1 MIACLSYRQH
11 DTIMLDRW
19 TSLWIRSPLNLLA
32 RPLKKMGVRADQ
44 VTLTGFLI
52 GLAALPLL
60 AFELYLPALAA
71 ILCNRVMDGLDGAL
85 ARITHATDAGGY
97 LDITLDF
104 IFYSAI
110 VLGFAFADP
119 ERNALMA
126 SLLIFTFMGTGS
138 SFLAYAIM
146 AEKKGLCDPN
156 FSHKSFYYLNGLA
169 EGTETIAIFVLFCLF
184 PQYFPIM
191 AAIFAAICI
200 LTTVTR
206 VWGGYQT
213 IKQADESNCP

>member
-1 MIACLSYRQH
+1 
-11 DTIMLDRW
+11 MLDRW
-19 TSLWIRSPLNLLA
+19 TSLWIRPPLTHLA
-32 RPLKKMGVRADQ
+32 RPLKQWGVTADQ
-44 VTLTGFLI
+44 VTLAGFLI
-52 GLAALPLL
+52 GLSALPLL
-60 AFELYLPALAA
+60 AFELYLPALLA
-71 ILCNRVMDGLDGAL
+71 ILCNRIMDGLDGAL
-85 ARITHATDAGGY
+85 ARITEATDAGGY

-104 IFYSAI
+104 IFYSGV

-119 ERNALMA
+119 ERNALVA

-146 AEKKGLCDPN
+146 AEKKGLSDLN

-169 EGTETIAIFVLFCLF
+169 EGTETIGIFVLFCLF
-184 PQYFPIM
+184 PHYFPIL

-200 LTTVTR
+200 LTTITR

-213 IKQADESNCP
+213 IKMADRS

>member
-1 MIACLSYRQH
+1 
-11 DTIMLDRW
+11 MLDRW
-19 TSLWIRSPLNLLA
+19 TTRWIRAPLTLLA
-32 RPLKKMGVRADQ
+32 HPLKNMGIRADQ
-44 VTLTGFLI
+44 VTFIGFLI
-52 GLAALPLL
+52 GLTALPLL
-60 AFELYLPALAA
+60 AFEFYLSALTA
-71 ILCNRVMDGLDGAL
+71 ILCNRLLDGLDGAL

-119 ERNALMA
+119 EKNALIA

-146 AEKKGLCDPN
+146 AEKKGLSDPN

-169 EGTETIAIFVLFCLF
+169 EGTETIAVFVLFCLF
-184 PQYFPIM
+184 PDYFPIL
-191 AAIFAAICI
+191 AAIFAVICI
-200 LTTVTR
+200 LTTMTR

-213 IKQADESNCP
+213 IKLADGVDTHSEKMPIAKKYP

>member
-1 MIACLSYRQH
+1 
-11 DTIMLDRW
+11 MLDRW

-44 VTLTGFLI
+44 ITLTGFLI
-52 GLAALPLL
+52 GLTVVPLL
-60 AFELYLPALAA
+60 AFGLYLPALAA
-71 ILCNRVMDGLDGAL
+71 ILVNRLMDGLDGAL
-85 ARITHATDAGGY
+85 ARITRSSDAGGY

-104 IFYSAI
+104 IFYAAV
-110 VLGFAFADP
+110 VLGFALADP
-119 ERNALMA
+119 EKNALMA

-146 AEKKGLCDPN
+146 AQKKGLSDPN
-156 FSHKSFYYLNGLA
+156 FSNKSFYYLNGLA

-184 PQYFPIM
+184 PQYFPIL
-191 AAIFAAICI
+191 AAIFAALCI

-213 IKQADESNCP
+213 IRQADELNNPSER

>member
-1 MIACLSYRQH
+1 
-11 DTIMLDRW
+11 MLDRW

-44 VTLTGFLI
+44 ITLTGFLI
-52 GLAALPLL
+52 GLTAVPLL
-60 AFELYLPALAA
+60 AFELYFPALAV
-71 ILCNRVMDGLDGAL
+71 ILCNRLMDGLDGAL
-85 ARITHATDAGGY
+85 ARITHTSDAGGY

-104 IFYSAI
+104 IFYSAV

-119 ERNALMA
+119 EKNALMA
-126 SLLIFTFMGTGS
+126 SLLICTFMGTGS

-146 AEKKGLCDPN
+146 AQKKGLSDPN
-156 FSHKSFYYLNGLA
+156 FSNKSFYYLNGLA
-169 EGTETIAIFVLFCLF
+169 EGTETIAIFVLFCLL
-184 PQYFPIM
+184 PQYFPIL

-200 LTTVTR
+200 LTTTTR

-213 IKQADESNCP
+213 IRQADELEVHSERKPWNY